1 MGNLHFIGG
10 EKGGVGKSF
19 TARLLAQYMVDHNLP
34 FVGFDTDRSHAT
46 FSRFYGQFVSA
57 IDPDKLETLDRVVE
71 FAEAN
76 PGHHVLVDLAAQTS
90 AKLKRWAQETN
101 LYDLM
106 HELGYETFHW
116 HVMDESADSLLLLE
130 RELRALQDE
139 RLHWVLVE
147 NQGRGADF
155 TNFETSDLCR
165 RARQAGARIMP
176 LAALNPPLAQKI
188 DFNNYSFWAAA
199 HSQECMTFAERQ
211 RMKVWLDNAYR
222 QIEALLQPAAVALN
236 EVVYTS

>member
-46 FSRFYGQFVSA
+46 FSRFYGQFIRA
-57 IDPDKLETLDRVVE
+57 IDPDKLETLDQIVA

-76 PGHHVLVDLAAQTS
+76 PSHHILVDLAAQTS
-90 AKLKRWAQETN
+90 AKQKRWAQETN
-101 LYDLM
+101 LYALM

-116 HVMDESADSLLLLE
+116 HVMDESVDSVLLLD
-130 RELRALQDE
+130 RELRALQAE

-155 TNFETSDLCR
+155 ENFEPSEVYR
-165 RARQAGARIMP
+165 RALQAGARIVRLAP
-176 LAALNPPLAQKI
+176 LSPRLAQKI

-199 HSQECMTFAERQ
+199 HSQQCMTFAERQ
-211 RMKVWLDNAYR
+211 RVKVWLDNAYR
-222 QIEALLQPAAVALN
+222 QVQALLQPAAVTSD